1 MLSLNWELPEVCQPE
16 YAEMNYY
23 FIDIFK
29 LFETPLLDLTHISKR
44 FHSLLR

>member
-1 MLSLNWELPEVCQPE
+1 MLSLNWELPEVWQSE

-29 LFETPLLDLTHISKR
+29 LLLSFI
-44 FHSLLR
+44 FLL